1 MSAPV
6 PRRNATVLLHN
17 IQQWL
22 IKQTPHPTKSLMPK
36 PFKPKN
42 SLGTLHE
49 TTARAATGPRVSS
62 RHAPSR
68 RQSPLSVHDRPAHR
82 FNARKRR

>member
-6 PRRNATVLLHN
+6 PRRNAMVLLHN

-36 PFKPKN
+36 PF
-42 SLGTLHE
+42 
-49 TTARAATGPRVSS
+49 
-62 RHAPSR
+62 
-68 RQSPLSVHDRPAHR
+68 
-82 FNARKRR
+82 